1 MMMCVNKPIQIF
13 NKGNKVIIKHFV
25 DNDFSEIPGTPDI
38 PSIPNEF
45 IYWTPPTQASSSY
58 NPYTYEQLIG
68 EYDKLM
74 AKSNGYI
81 KKYRY
86 EKEGKAVLT
95 KNGSYELY
103 HYVLEPSKYS
113 KTIFI
118 QAGIHG
124 NEMDAKQ
131 QLLRIVDILVNK
143 VNEKGYER
151 FEAIRNDCRL
161 IIVPCVSPHGH
172 NTRSMN
178 IPYFYDSTEY
188 VINLN
193 RNCDFN
199 QQWALAS
206 PGVGGHP
213 SFDME
218 EVQHVRDVLK
228 NIGYENIDY
237 AMDWHDG
244 GEVTQ
249 HYWINYALDS
259 KSRIP
264 INNFINYLVEKYNID
279 NPVIDNCKDSS
290 TTGTSSMYFAKTL
303 GIPGSTVEWIGGY
316 LGYNFDESQMTQ
328 SMEIRGNMLL
338 LVYENDFKGWNI
350 EENKD
355 AKYFKFDFPKAF
367 TREGLRYDEA
377 DPRTIVTDQQIYAR
391 WDKLQS
397 KYPNLISKSEKLG
410 TNTDGSQDIY
420 TYTFGNGSKK
430 VLYVGGIKRYGASCK
445 IDEFAIYQLIEY
457 LCNDY
462 IVNQSKFLQEL
473 KNNYTIIVLPCI
485 DNKAGN
491 TTGMKECGLNN
502 MALSY
507 KKWQIIDGKCQP
519 TSYALSVHDIPILK
533 SIIDNNSDLKCIVSG
548 GEDLTKYG
556 ANSSEYSTEFET
568 HIVIPK
574 NQHNN
579 LDDYKSYLEVD
590 KNENVVIENT
600 VGTTFGDYAFD
611 NYNIPTYFV
620 QLKPSKRYKELS
632 NYHSLN
638 ETEYIHCNY
647 EAGRRMAN
655 IVNLFLK

>member
-1 MMMCVNKPIQIF
+1 MIMCVNKPIQIF
-13 NKGNKVIIKHFV
+13 NKGNKIAIKYFIN
-25 DNDFSEIPGTPDI
+25 NDFSEK
-38 PSIPNEF
+38 PSELG
-45 IYWTPPTQASSSY
+45 YWTPPRQASSSY
-58 NPYTYEQLIG
+58 DRYSYEELIS

-74 AKSNGYI
+74 TSSNGYI
-81 KKYRY
+81 RKYRY
-86 EKEGKAVLT
+86 EKNGKPILT
-95 KNGSYELY
+95 KDGGYELF
-103 HYVLEPSKYS
+103 HYVLEPTNYS
-113 KTIFI
+113 KTIYI
-118 QAGIHG
+118 QAGTHG

-131 QLLRIVDILVNK
+131 QLLRVVDILVNK
-143 VNEKGYER
+143 INEVGYER
-151 FEAIRNDCRL
+151 FRDIRSDCRL
-161 IIVPCVSPHGH
+161 VIVPCVSPYGH
-172 NTRSMN
+172 YTKGMN
-178 IPYFYDSTEY
+178 IPYIYNSTEY
-188 VINLN
+188 AINPN
-193 RNCDFN
+193 RNFDFN
-199 QQWALAS
+199 QQWYLPSA
-206 PGVGGHP
+206 GVGGYP
-213 SFDME
+213 SFDIE
-218 EVQHVRDVLK
+218 ETQHVRDVLE

-244 GEVTQ
+244 GGVTQ

-259 KSRIP
+259 KSRTP
-264 INNFINYLVEKYNID
+264 INNFVKYLIEKYDIK
-279 NPVIDNCKDSS
+279 NPVIDNCKDTS
-290 TTGTSSMYFAKTL
+290 TAGTASMYCAKTL
-303 GIPGSTVEWIGGY
+303 GITGSTVEWIGGY

-338 LVYENDFKGWNI
+338 MAYENDFKGWKI

-355 AKYFKFDFPKAF
+355 AKYFKFDYPKSF
-367 TREGLRYDEA
+367 TREGLRYDGA
-377 DPRTIVTDQQIYAR
+377 DSRTIVTDQQIYAR

-397 KYPNLISKSEKLG
+397 KYPNLISKSDKLG
-410 TNTDGSQDIY
+410 SNAGGTQDIF
-420 TYTFGNGSKK
+420 TYTFGKGLKK

-462 IVNQSKFLQEL
+462 IVGQSKFLQEL

-491 TTGMKECGLNN
+491 NTVQDRNSGLNN

-507 KKWQIIDGKCQP
+507 KKWQIVDGKCQP

-574 NQHNN
+574 NQNN
-579 LDDYKSYLEVD
+579 DIDSYKSYLEVD

-620 QLKPSKRYKELS
+620 QLKPSKRYEELS
-632 NYHSLN
+632 DYHTLS
-638 ETEYIHCNY
+638 EVEYMHSNY